1 MITVT
6 GKQSGGWEQG
16 IKTLQGRLEHSR
28 IAGMVGYTHAVGA
41 AFAHGIAGRFE
52 VGGPG
57 WSRSLGGNHNHPIM
71 RDTERLMKSTA
82 YAVRGDTVAVGTNV
96 PYGPQLNGD
105 KGAEFTINAK
115 PGKWLTIPNAT
126 VLSASEVRHA
136 QAWDFPDAKPMFH
149 NPGGTSGWEGPG
161 IYKKTAGR
169 GFLRKL
175 FSLVKRV
182 KIKARPFMYP
192 EPISM
197 QVAQQAAEQYFHTGR
212 SFIPVVGS
220 AGGNADVGARKGGRP

>member
-16 IKTLQGRLEHSR
+16 IKTLQGRLEPAR

-57 WSRSLGGNHNHPIM
+57 WSRSLGGNHSHPIM

-82 YAVRGDTVAVGTNV
+82 YAVQGATVAIGTNV

-115 PGKWLTIPNAT
+115 PGKWLTIPNT
-126 VLSASEVRHA
+126 DVLSASEARHA
-136 QAWDFPDAKPMFH
+136 QARDFPDAKPIFH
-149 NPGGTSGWEGPG
+149 GTGARGWTGPG
-161 IYKKTAGR
+161 IYKISSAR
-169 GFLRKL
+169 GFLTKL
-175 FSLVKRV
+175 FSLVKKV

-197 QVAQQAAEQYFHTGR
+197 QVAQQAAEQYFHTGG
-212 SFIPVVGS
+212 SFIPVSGS